1 MSPGEAHQALLVR
14 CACGQQLRVSLPL
27 VLDSGSPG
35 LGRVLEQGA
44 LGAATCER
52 CRGTTLIEAPFA
64 VLGATSPSLTGD
76 DGAALVLPAS
86 SRWRELDELIAFL
99 QKLAAAR
106 VACTPALLRPR
117 LCFGL
122 AELTTL
128 LAGAG
133 AVTEA
138 LAALA
143 VRASRPTLIPAT
155 PTPTPTPTPP
165 AAEPAPQE
173 VAAEPAVSAS
183 RAVFASLSSTVLG
196 PLEPPDRTEPKP
208 RDLPSLDDDDDDSD
222 DDDDERDA
230 PATAIH
236 RAAPTAPPTAEAR
249 FAQASA
255 RLALY
260 LDGREP
266 VACAIAPMPG
276 LDPLE
281 ARVELCNLP
290 TYSLLLVTLGHAPLR
305 PGQLGLFRI
314 PLDPEDGRTEPTL
327 QALDDFASLR
337 VAFFDEQRQVAHT
350 ATATLRPG
358 QRLAELVHRAHEQNK
373 QLPHGGKSFERAVDV
388 LHRAVE
394 QKGATPH
401 PTRSTQQMT
410 SFNDKPA
417 AAAPTFRRLL
427 RDELPRASNEH
438 LVKMLD
444 DAELRVDAALLLCE
458 RREAAVLPGL
468 TQALGRMPRLEASR
482 VLPAMT
488 GFGPASEP
496 YLVEVLGAKKAYL
509 RQGAALAL
517 GQLRTATG
525 TLALCQALIDE
536 PTEIWGEIARALGDA
551 GAQAVMPLGGKIRSA
566 SIEERDRIIRAL
578 AHIAAGGVRGPV
590 EMLGTSRDSLVADAA
605 KKALT
610 LVAEVQRQDKEVR
623 TGQSEHTVV
632 RGFSHK
638 FYEGLDSEVE
648 LNPEELEI
656 QDDPSTR
663 RVARREEP
671 QAPKRTITARN
682 LGAIDDLFDR
692 ADRRTAPTPVAK
704 PQADEDSLDPEPPRS
719 RRGTLPRG
727 VS

>member
-27 VLDSGSPG
+27 VLDGGSPG

-52 CRGTTLIEAPFA
+52 CRQTTLIEAPFA
-64 VLGATSPSLTGD
+64 VLGATSSSLTGD

-86 SRWRELDELIAFL
+86 SRWRELDEVIAFL
-99 QKLAAAR
+99 QRLAAAR
-106 VACTPALLRPR
+106 VACPPALLRPR

-143 VRASRPTLIPAT
+143 VRASRPTLIPTA
-155 PTPTPTPTPP
+155 PTPMPTLP
-165 AAEPAPQE
+165 AAEPAPRE
-173 VAAEPAVSAS
+173 PAAEPAVTAS
-183 RAVFASLSSTVLG
+183 RAVFASLSSTVLE
-196 PLEPPDRTEPKP
+196 PLDPPDRTEPKP
-208 RDLPSLDDDDDDSD
+208 RDLPSLDDDDR
-222 DDDDERDA
+222 DDDERNA

-236 RAAPTAPPTAEAR
+236 RAAPAAPPTAEAR

-276 LDPLE
+276 MDPLE

-290 TYSLLLVTLGHAPLR
+290 TYSLLLITLGHSPLR

-337 VAFFDEQRQVAHT
+337 VAFFDEQRQVVHT

-358 QRLAELVHRAHEQNK
+358 QRLAELVHRAHEQNR

-388 LHRAVE
+388 LQRAVD
-394 QKGATPH
+394 QKGPTPH
-401 PTRSTQQMT
+401 SPRTTQPMT
-410 SFNDKPA
+410 SFVEKPA
-417 AAAPTFRRLL
+417 PAAPTFRRLT

-458 RREAAVLPGL
+458 RRDAAVLPGL

-605 KKALT
+605 KKALS

-656 QDDPSTR
+656 QEDPSTR

-671 QAPKRTITARN
+671 QAPKRAITARN

-692 ADRRTAPTPVAK
+692 ADRRAAPAPVAK
-704 PQADEDSLDPEPPRS
+704 PQSDEDNLDPEPPRS